1 MGSSVNDNRSR
12 VTLKASSQRS
22 DRINRFLFTIAAVG
36 CLGLGALMLTG
47 KGDTPMVASFM
58 LVPALF
64 FGFAAITVGS
74 PSEIFADANYVGR
87 STRLRVFGFNI
98 LRRVPRSEVSSM
110 RAQKNSFF
118 PVVHFLRR
126 DGSALL
132 DVPFDNLTPGEY
144 RQLADYLGIGLEGLD
159 E

>member
-1 MGSSVNDNRSR
+1 MGSSVDDNRSS
-12 VTLKASSQRS
+12 VTFRASSPRS
-22 DRINRFLFTIAAVG
+22 DRINRFVFTIAAVG
-36 CLGLGALMLTG
+36 CLGIGALLLTG
-47 KGDTPMVASFM
+47 KGDTPIVASFM

-64 FGFAAITVGS
+64 FGFAATTVGS

-98 LRRVPRSEVSSM
+98 LRRVPRNEVSNM
-110 RAQKNSFF
+110 RAQKNSLF

-126 DGSALL
+126 DGSALF

-144 RQLADYLGIGLEGLD
+144 RQLADYLGIDLEGLN